1 MAHNYSVSLHK
12 LHVAGNSLGLIMV
25 LGVVLFLALSFFS
38 VYWFVLGIVLLGV
51 IMCVFLF
58 KWHKQHKLEFNDLSA
73 LEDLKKET
81 PRK

>member
-1 MAHNYSVSLHK
+1 MAQNYSVSLQK
-12 LHVAGNSLGLIMV
+12 PHVGGNRLVWIMT